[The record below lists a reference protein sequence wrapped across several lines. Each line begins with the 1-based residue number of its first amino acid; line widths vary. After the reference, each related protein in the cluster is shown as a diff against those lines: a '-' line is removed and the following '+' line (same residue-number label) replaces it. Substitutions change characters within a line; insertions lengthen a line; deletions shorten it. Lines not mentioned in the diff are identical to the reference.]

1 MLCRCEVC
9 SGSFNHSWDKTI
21 CTTCEEK
28 KRKHYNNENQKVLL
42 QDLNVLLHKLNSEL
56 RDDENLHEKLVGANI
71 YPSQLKEIAAN
82 LRKVLR

>member
-28 KRKHYNNENQKVLL
+28 KRKHYSNENQRVML
-42 QDLNVLLHKLNSEL
+42 QDLSTLLTKLNAEYANDDSL
-56 RDDENLHEKLVGANI
+56 REKLVGANI
-71 YPSQLKEIAAN
+71 YPNQLKDIAAN
-82 LRKVLR
+82 LRGLLR